1 MGYGK
6 NAAKADALQGSHVSA
21 VTGLSVACRDAS
33 HVFFVVQSGQQV
45 LGITKDIKETI
56 RQHLTSLTI
65 VLLTTMAPK
74 LVLTVRTELA
84 KLNAGVSLLEA
95 PMSGSPAKAE
105 KGELTLMVSR
115 IYYTGQ
121 LGNASSVKAIHQIV
135 GATNLV
141 ASLEYMYIGSKY
153 GLGPK
158 LLYSILASSGSWNQ
172 YLGSRLKRLLES
184 DKRPDAHETFIAN
197 DRNEIS
203 SRVAKSAVGD
213 DGLLQG
219 LRRLFASV
227 AAKNVTEEADRHEDD
242 QAVG

>member
-6 NAAKADALQGSHVSA
+6 DAAKADALQGSHVSA

-105 KGELTLMVSR
+105 KGELTVCELSR
-115 IYYTGQ
+115 FVTWSFDR
-121 LGNASSVKAIHQIV
+121 SS
-135 GATNLV
+135 
-141 ASLEYMYIGSKY
+141 
-153 GLGPK
+153 
-158 LLYSILASSGSWNQ
+158 LL
-172 YLGSRLKRLLES
+172 
-184 DKRPDAHETFIAN
+184 P
-197 DRNEIS
+197 
-203 SRVAKSAVGD
+203 
-213 DGLLQG
+213 
-219 LRRLFASV
+219 
-227 AAKNVTEEADRHEDD
+227 
-242 QAVG
+242 